1 MFGIRGRFSSCLILM
16 VVVQLSLRPW
26 TLGWDV
32 WDVSND
38 WFSSI
43 PFCWLALY
51 VDWAHVGILN
61 AYTYTLKFNKKK
73 LKISY
78 PLNSKRRFS
87 ESLVKHHPFSR
98 FLLLNFGEVWGFFN
112 GCPARPGGILYGLPQ
127 IGWQCPCHGFVQ
139 SSAGDRWSSIFETLG
154 WDPFRLREIF
164 GGKNIRNLLY
174 SIDKYIYIYMIHDLI
189 YVMINV

>member
-1 MFGIRGRFSSCLILM
+1 M
-16 VVVQLSLRPW
+16 VVFQAAWYWWWWFNWAWGPGRWVGTFGTFPTIDFHLFHFADWPFMW
-26 TLGWDV
+26 TGHM
-32 WDVSND
+32 
-38 WFSSI
+38 
-43 PFCWLALY
+43 LAYWMLT
-51 VDWAHVGILN
+51 L
-61 AYTYTLKFNKKK
+61 TPLKFNKKK

-174 SIDKYIYIYMIHDLI
+174 SIDKIYIYIHDTWSNLC
-189 YVMINV
+189 ND